1 MPTVSIDQ
9 QVGQLAPWD
18 LTLTID
24 GQPYQT
30 TPPTIGALA
39 VLQDAS
45 DESRGVKLDTL
56 IEVVESL
63 FHIKPPVRTWPLDK
77 LFAVVEAVMGYWA
90 TRVKKTPAAPAA
102 ATPGRAGT
110 LPAASGGPPA
120 EDDSTSGR

>member
-102 ATPGRAGT
+102 ATPGRAGAGAT
-110 LPAASGGPPA
+110 AALPAA